1 MVMLKGVAAFGGL
14 SSIVEV
20 ITVGFSAVDAPRVMV
35 DKTSNAETPS
45 STDSEVAS
53 RVGVAGDLGASSSLS
68 LSLFKFGVACA
79 VDVVCIKSMGEML
92 EPWVM
97 RHDAVLGLVGT
108 LRAKPVLR

>member
-1 MVMLKGVAAFGGL
+1 MQKGVAAFGGL

-20 ITVGFSAVDAPRVMV
+20 ITVG
-35 DKTSNAETPS
+35 S
-45 STDSEVAS
+45 S
-53 RVGVAGDLGASSSLS
+53 
-68 LSLFKFGVACA
+68 A
-79 VDVVCIKSMGEML
+79 VDVVCIEAMGEMF

>member
-1 MVMLKGVAAFGGL
+1 MLLKGVVVFGGL
-14 SSIVEV
+14 SSDVEA
-20 ITVGFSAVDAPRVMV
+20 ITVGIAVLDASRVMV
-35 DKTSNAETPS
+35 DKTSDAETPS